1 MSCIICLLSNN
12 DFFISSNICLI
23 ENEVL
28 SNCTNLVIKVITVGT
43 NVLNAVDIPCIATNP
58 IPKLAIYSPNADSCY
73 PCGACRQVMQEFQ
86 GDDEVEVITEYMG
99 ELDIKKLSEF
109 LPFGFKI

>member
-28 SNCTNLVIKVITVGT
+28 SNCINLVIKVITVGT

-58 IPKLAIYSPNADSCY
+58 RPKLAIYSPNGIASIILTIILI
-73 PCGACRQVMQEFQ
+73 GIKIAFII
-86 GDDEVEVITEYMG
+86 GNIT
-99 ELDIKKLSEF
+99 LPILVKKLVAV
-109 LPFGFKI
+109 LTI